1 MVRRLVYFAGM
12 QAAWFACVLGAAHNR
27 PLLGPLAVLAFAALH
42 LTTLQHRWR
51 EVALLAATGLVGYV
65 SDSVLVL
72 AGVVTFP
79 ERVTIGWPS
88 PVWMVA
94 LWVNLA
100 VTLHSTMDWLS
111 RRYLLAALVG
121 GVSGP
126 PAYLAGVRLGAAQL
140 GGGWS
145 LLVIA
150 VSWAAALPLL
160 AWLADR
166 TNAPDIAPG
175 LTGEL
180 AKESPS
186 AAAQAS
192 GLASEST
199 SGD

>member
-12 QAAWFACVLGAAHNR
+12 QAAWCACVLGAAHDR
-27 PLLGPLAVLAFAALH
+27 PLLGPLAVLAFAVLH
-42 LTTLQHRWR
+42 LTKSRHRWR
-51 EVALLAATGLVGYV
+51 EVTLLAATGFVGYV
-65 SDSVLVL
+65 FDSALVL
-72 AGVVTFP
+72 SGVVTFP
-79 ERVTIGWPS
+79 GPITIGWPS

-100 VTLHSTMDWLS
+100 VTLRSSLDWLS

-121 GVSGP
+121 AGSGP

-145 LLVIA
+145 LLAIA
-150 VSWAAALPLL
+150 VSWAAAMPLL
-160 AWLADR
+160 VWLADR

-175 LTGEL
+175 LRGEL
-180 AKESPS
+180 VTESPGT
-186 AAAQAS
+186 ATRAS